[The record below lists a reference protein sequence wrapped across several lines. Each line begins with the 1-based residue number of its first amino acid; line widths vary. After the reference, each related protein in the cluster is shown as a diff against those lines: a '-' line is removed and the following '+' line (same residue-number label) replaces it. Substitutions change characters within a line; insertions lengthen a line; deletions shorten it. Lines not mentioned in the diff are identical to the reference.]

1 MTAPP
6 AAAPANTESADIV
19 VVGAGILGLAVAWA
33 LGQALGRDGGR
44 SVLVV
49 DRHPP
54 ATQATARAA
63 ALLTRA
69 RGDAA
74 TAALVRDTYAAI
86 AALEGEL
93 EEDLGLRRV
102 GTLHVAAGAAR
113 VEALRALVA
122 GNADPGADPGADPV
136 EWLDGDGAARLAPC
150 LSGEAVERAAF
161 MPLDGFIDPVRL
173 ADAYRRSARRSGVR
187 IRNGLSVRAIRVERG
202 HVAGIDTDHG
212 FIAAP
217 VVVNAAGAW
226 AAGLAWS
233 AGVGL
238 PQAPVRSQ
246 YWITEPRPDLFPRDL
261 PVLVMP
267 DAGAYA
273 RPELGAL
280 LFGLRGR
287 RSIAFDP
294 ARLPADTA
302 GLELADSDGGWET
315 LEEGWHTLARLCPPL
330 FQVGIAHYVSGLSTY
345 TADGRFV
352 LGPVPEVEGLFMATG
367 CCGAG
372 IAASGGIGRSVAA
385 SVLGRPEPVELSPF
399 APGRLGAVDPFSPAL
414 RDACAAAR
422 SGKTAG

>member
-1 MTAPP
+1 MSTAP
-6 AAAPANTESADIV
+6 AAICSAPMDRADIV
-19 VVGAGILGLAVAWA
+19 VVGAGILGLAIAWA
-33 LGQALGRDGGR
+33 LGQALGAGGGR

-54 ATQATARAA
+54 STQATARAA
-63 ALLTRA
+63 ALLTRS

-86 AALEGEL
+86 ASLEREL
-93 EEDLGLRRV
+93 EEDLGLRRA
-102 GTLHVAAGAAR
+102 GTLHVAASPAR
-113 VEALRALVA
+113 VEALRALVV
-122 GNADPGADPGADPV
+122 GSGDPV
-136 EWLDGDGAARLAPC
+136 EWLDGEGAARLAPC
-150 LSGEAVERAAF
+150 LSAEAVGHAAF
-161 MPLDGFIDPVRL
+161 MPMDGFIDPVRL
-173 ADAYRRSARRSGVR
+173 ADAYRRSARRAGVR
-187 IRNGLSVRAIRVERG
+187 IGAGLSVQAIRLDHGR
-202 HVAGIDTDHG
+202 VAGLETDRG

-226 AAGLAWS
+226 AAGLART

-287 RSIAFDP
+287 RSLALDP
-294 ARLPADTA
+294 ALLPADTA
-302 GLELADSDGGWET
+302 GFDLADSDGGLET
-315 LEEGWHTLARLCPPL
+315 LEDGWQALARLCPSL
-330 FQVGIAHYVSGLSTY
+330 LQAGIAHYVSGLSTY

-352 LGPVPEVEGLFMATG
+352 LGPVAEVEGLFMATG

-372 IAASGGIGRSVAA
+372 IAASGGIGRAVAA
-385 SVLGRPEPVELSPF
+385 AVLGRPGPVDLAPF
-399 APGRLGAVDPFSPAL
+399 APGRLGPVDPFSQAL

>member
-1 MTAPP
+1 MSATSTPID
-6 AAAPANTESADIV
+6 SADIV

-33 LGQALGRDGGR
+33 LGQGLGSGGGR

-69 RGDAA
+69 RSDAA

-86 AALEGEL
+86 EALEDEL

-102 GTLHVAAGAAR
+102 GTLHVASSAAR

-122 GNADPGADPGADPV
+122 DSADPV
-136 EWLDGDGAARLAPC
+136 DWLDGDRAARLAPC

-187 IRNGLSVRAIRVERG
+187 IRGGLSVQAIRVERG
-202 HVAGIDTDHG
+202 HVVGIDTDHG

-217 VVVNAAGAW
+217 VMVNAAGAW

-233 AGVGL
+233 AAVGL

-287 RSIAFDP
+287 RSLAFDP
-294 ARLPADTA
+294 ARLPDDTD
-302 GLELADSDGGWET
+302 GLDLADSDGGWGT
-315 LEEGWHTLARLCPPL
+315 LEEGWQALARLCPPL
-330 FQVGIAHYVSGLSTY
+330 LQSGIAHYVSGLSTY

-352 LGPVPEVEGLFMATG
+352 LGPVTEPEGLFMATG

-372 IAASGGIGRSVAA
+372 IAASGGIGRAVAA
-385 SVLGRPEPVELSPF
+385 SILGKPGPVGMAHF
-399 APGRLGAVDPFSPAL
+399 APGRLGAVDPHSAGL

>member
-1 MTAPP
+1 MTTVSASP
-6 AAAPANTESADIV
+6 AAAIDGTDIV
-19 VVGAGILGLAVAWA
+19 VIGAGILGLAVAWA
-33 LGQALGRDGGR
+33 LGQALGPGGGR

-54 ATQATARAA
+54 STQATARAA

-69 RGDAA
+69 RSDAA
-74 TAALVRDTYAAI
+74 TAALVRETYVAI
-86 AALEGEL
+86 ASLEREL

-102 GTLHVAAGAAR
+102 GTLHVAASPAR

-122 GNADPGADPGADPV
+122 GSGDPV
-136 EWLDGDGAARLAPC
+136 GWLDGEGAARLAPC
-150 LSGEAVERAAF
+150 LSAEAVGRAAF

-173 ADAYRRSARRSGVR
+173 ADAYRRSARRAGVR
-187 IRNGLSVRAIRVERG
+187 IRTGLSVQALRLHLGRI
-202 HVAGIDTDHG
+202 AGLETDQG

-226 AAGLAWS
+226 AAGLARS
-233 AGVGL
+233 AEVGL

-287 RSIAFDP
+287 RSLALDP
-294 ARLPADTA
+294 ALLPADTT
-302 GLELADSDGGWET
+302 GLDLADSDGGLET
-315 LEEGWHTLARLCPPL
+315 LEEGWQALARLCPPL
-330 FQVGIAHYVSGLSTY
+330 LQAGIAHYVSGLSTY

-352 LGPVPEVEGLFMATG
+352 LGPVEEVEGLFMATG

-372 IAASGGIGRSVAA
+372 IAVSGGIGRAVTAA
-385 SVLGRPEPVELSPF
+385 VLGRPGAVDLAPF
-399 APGRLGAVDPFSPAL
+399 APGRLGPVDPFSQAL

>member
-1 MTAPP
+1 MTAGHP
-6 AAAPANTESADIV
+6 AAPAIDRADV
-19 VVGAGILGLAVAWA
+19 VVAGAGILGLAVAWA
-33 LGQALGRDGGR
+33 LGRRGCR

-74 TAALVRDTYAAI
+74 TAALVRGTYDAI
-86 AALEGEL
+86 ASLEEEL
-93 EEDLGLRRV
+93 GEDLGLRRF
-102 GTLHVAAGAAR
+102 GTLHVAASSAR
-113 VEALRALVA
+113 VEALHGLT
-122 GNADPGADPGADPV
+122 ADGTDPF
-136 EWLDGDGAARLAPC
+136 EWLDGEEAARLAPC
-150 LSGEAVERAAF
+150 LSAEAVGRALF

-173 ADAYRRSARRSGVR
+173 ADAYRRSARRAGVR
-187 IRNGLSVRAIRVERG
+187 VRSGLSVRAVRMEHGR
-202 HVAGIDTDHG
+202 VAGIDTDRG

-226 AAGLAWS
+226 AAGLAWTV
-233 AGVGL
+233 GVGL

-246 YWITEPRPDLFPRDL
+246 YWITEPRPDLFPHGL
-261 PVLVMP
+261 PTLVMP

-287 RSIAFDP
+287 RSVAFDP
-294 ARLPADTA
+294 AALPNDTG
-302 GLELADSDGGWET
+302 GLDLADSDGGWET
-315 LEEGWHTLARLCPPL
+315 LEEGWRPLARLCPPL
-330 FQVGIAHYVSGLSTY
+330 FQAGIAHYLSGLSTY
-345 TADGRFV
+345 TVDGRFV
-352 LGPVPEVEGLFMATG
+352 LGAVPEVEGLLMATG

-372 IAASGGIGRSVAA
+372 IAASGGIGQAVAA
-385 SVLGRPEPVELSPF
+385 LALGEVAPIDLSPF
-399 APGRLGAVDPFSPAL
+399 APGRLGAVDPFSPSL
-414 RDACAAAR
+414 RAACAAAR

>member
-1 MTAPP
+1 MTAIRAANP
-6 AAAPANTESADIV
+6 AVVDSADIV

-33 LGQALGRDGGR
+33 LGQALGSGGGR

-49 DRHPP
+49 DRHPHS
-54 ATQATARAA
+54 TQATARAA

-86 AALEGEL
+86 EALEEEL

-102 GTLHVAAGAAR
+102 GTLHVAASAAR
-113 VEALRALVA
+113 VESLRNLV
-122 GNADPGADPGADPV
+122 GDSADPV
-136 EWLDGDGAARLAPC
+136 EWLDGEGAARLAPC
-150 LSGEAVERAAF
+150 LSAEAVERAAF

-173 ADAYRRSARRSGVR
+173 ADAYRRSARLAGVR
-187 IRNGLSVRAIRVERG
+187 ISIGLSVQAIRVEHGRVTG
-202 HVAGIDTDHG
+202 LETGQG

-217 VVVNAAGAW
+217 LVVNAAGAW

-287 RSIAFDP
+287 RSVALDP
-294 ARLPADTA
+294 ARLPVDTA
-302 GLELADSDGGWET
+302 GLELEDSDGGLET
-315 LEEGWHTLARLCPPL
+315 LEEGWRGLARLCPPL
-330 FQVGIAHYVSGLSTY
+330 LQAGIAHYVSGLSTY

-352 LGPVPEVEGLFMATG
+352 LGPAPEVEGLFMATG

-372 IAASGGIGRSVAA
+372 IAASGGIGQAVAA
-385 SVLGRPEPVELSPF
+385 AVLGMPVPVEMSRF
-399 APGRLGAVDPFSPAL
+399 APGRLGAVDPLAPAL
-414 RDACAAAR
+414 RDACAATR
-422 SGKTAG
+422 SGKTTG

>member
-1 MTAPP
+1 MTA
-6 AAAPANTESADIV
+6 TSIDGADIV

-33 LGQALGRDGGR
+33 LGQGMGSGGAR
-44 SVLVV
+44 AVLVV

-69 RGDAA
+69 RSDAA
-74 TAALVRDTYAAI
+74 TAALVRETYAAI
-86 AALEGEL
+86 EALEDEL
-93 EEDLGLRRV
+93 EEDLGLRPV
-102 GTLHVAAGAAR
+102 GTLHVAASAAR

-122 GNADPGADPGADPV
+122 DAADPV

-150 LSGEAVERAAF
+150 LSAEAVERAAF

-187 IRNGLSVRAIRVERG
+187 IRGGLSVQAIRVERG

-212 FIAAP
+212 LIGAP

-226 AAGLAWS
+226 AAGLACS

-261 PVLVMP
+261 PALVMP

-287 RSIAFDP
+287 RSLAFDP
-294 ARLPADTA
+294 ARLPDDTA
-302 GLELADSDGGWET
+302 GLDLADSDGGWET
-315 LEEGWHTLARLCPPL
+315 LEEGWQALARLCPPL
-330 FQVGIAHYVSGLSTY
+330 LQTGIAHYVSGLSTY

-352 LGPVPEVEGLFMATG
+352 LGPVAEVEGLFMATG

-372 IAASGGIGRSVAA
+372 IAASGGIGRAVAA
-385 SVLGRPEPVELSPF
+385 AILGKPGPVGMAHF
-399 APGRLGAVDPFSPAL
+399 ASGRLGAVDPFSPAL

>member
-1 MTAPP
+1 MTTTP
-6 AAAPANTESADIV
+6 AIIDRADIV

-33 LGQALGRDGGR
+33 LGKALGSGGGR

-74 TAALVRDTYAAI
+74 TAALVRGTYAAI
-86 AALEGEL
+86 AGLEAEL
-93 EEDLGLRRV
+93 DGDLGLRRV
-102 GTLHVAAGAAR
+102 GTLHVAASPAR
-113 VEALRALVA
+113 VDALRALVA
-122 GNADPGADPGADPV
+122 ASPDPV
-136 EWLDGDGAARLAPC
+136 DWLDGAGAARIAPC
-150 LSGEAVERAAF
+150 LSAEAVERAAF

-187 IRNGLSVRAIRVERG
+187 IRDGVAVRAIRVEHGR
-202 HVAGIDTDHG
+202 VAGIDTGDG
-212 FIAAP
+212 LIAAP
-217 VVVNAAGAW
+217 LVVNAAGAW

-233 AGVGL
+233 AGIGL

-246 YWITEPRPDLFPRDL
+246 YWITQVRRDLFPPDL
-261 PVLVMP
+261 PALVMP

-287 RSIAFDP
+287 RSLAFDP
-294 ARLPADTA
+294 ARLPDDTA
-302 GLELADSDGGWET
+302 GLDLGDSDGGWQT
-315 LEEGWHTLARLCPPL
+315 LEEGWQALARLCPAL
-330 FQVGIAHYVSGLSTY
+330 LQVGIAHYVSGLSTY

-352 LGPVPEVEGLFMATG
+352 LGPVPEPEGLFMATG

-372 IAASGGIGRSVAA
+372 IAASGGIGRAVAA
-385 SVLGRPEPVELSPF
+385 SILGAAGGADLSPF

>member
-1 MTAPP
+1 MTPTSP
-6 AAAPANTESADIV
+6 AVLDRADIV
-19 VVGAGILGLAVAWA
+19 VVGAGVLGLAVAWA
-33 LGQALGRDGGR
+33 LGRALGQTSGPDGGR

-86 AALEGEL
+86 ASLEEEL
-93 EEDLGLRRV
+93 DEDLGLRRV
-102 GTLHVAAGAAR
+102 GTLHVAASPAR

-122 GNADPGADPGADPV
+122 GSADPV
-136 EWLDGDGAARLAPC
+136 VWLDGAEAARRAPC
-150 LSGEAVERAAF
+150 LSAAAVERAAF
-161 MPLDGFIDPVRL
+161 MPMDGFIDPVRL

-187 IRNGLSVRAIRVERG
+187 FRHGLSVRAIRVEHG
-202 HVAGIDTDHG
+202 AVAGLDTDQG
-212 FIAAP
+212 TIAAP
-217 VVVNAAGAW
+217 CVVNAAGAW
-226 AAGLAWS
+226 AAGLAWT
-233 AGVGL
+233 AGIGL

-261 PVLVMP
+261 PALVLP

-280 LFGLRGR
+280 LFGLRGG
-287 RSIAFDP
+287 RSVAFDP
-294 ARLPADTA
+294 AALPDDTT
-302 GLELADSDGGWET
+302 GLDLADSDGGWET
-315 LEEGWHTLARLCPPL
+315 LEEGWEGLARLCPPL
-330 FQVGIAHYVSGLSTY
+330 LRVGIAHYVSGLSTY

-352 LGPVPEVEGLFMATG
+352 LGPVPEVLGLCLATG

-372 IAASGGIGRSVAA
+372 IAASGGIGRAVAA
-385 SVLGRPEPVELSPF
+385 AILGGNGVDVSSF

-414 RDACAAAR
+414 RAACAGAR